1 MISNKNRMNWSS
13 ILVFITTSTF
23 FLVVFIHQKNSIIYH
38 LQENQKLNKKL
49 IFYKN
54 QVSSNKGSII
64 GLKRADRIRKIA
76 EKELNMYFPQPESL
90 KVISNE

>member
-1 MISNKNRMNWSS
+1 MIYNKNRMNWSS
-13 ILVFITTSTF
+13 ILLFITTSTF
-23 FLVVFIHQKNSIIYH
+23 FLVIYIYQKNNIIYH

-64 GLKRADRIRKIA
+64 GLKRADRIREIA
-76 EKELNMYFPQPESL
+76 EEELNMYFPQPESL
-90 KVISNE
+90 IVIINE

>member
-23 FLVVFIHQKNSIIYH
+23 FLVVYIHQKNSIIYH

-64 GLKRADRIRKIA
+64 GLKEQI
-76 EKELNMYFPQPESL
+76 E
-90 KVISNE
+90 

>member
-1 MISNKNRMNWSS
+1 MISYKNRMNWSS

-23 FLVVFIHQKNSIIYH
+23 FLVVYIHQKNSIIYH